1 MVHGKWIFYTDEL
14 DDVKAVLSKVYDEEI
29 VFTEEDIY
37 GFNIV
42 VYENETPVCCG
53 RLNFSNEKFTI
64 GRLCTIPEKRGMA
77 FADLALRMIV
87 RKAFD
92 MGAQNISVKTP
103 SDASSYFER
112 LGFKETERTETEVVM
127 TKFEDVGGC
136 CKN

>member
-29 VFTEEDIY
+29 IFTEEDIY

-42 VYENETPVCCG
+42 VYENETPASCG
-53 RLNFSNEKFTI
+53 RLKYNDGKFTI

-77 FADLALRMIV
+77 FADLALRMLI

-92 MGAQNISVKTP
+92 MGAENVSVKTP
-103 SDASSYFER
+103 ADAVGYFER
-112 LGFKETERTETEVVM
+112 LNFKATEWSENEVIM

>member
-14 DDVKAVLSKVYDEEI
+14 DDVKAVLSKVYDEHI
-29 VFTEEDIY
+29 VFTDEDIY

-42 VYENETPVCCG
+42 VYENETPVSCG
-53 RLNFSNEKFTI
+53 RLNYNDEKFTI

-77 FADLALRMIV
+77 FADLALRMLV

-92 MGAQNISVKTP
+92 MGAESVSVKTP
-103 SDASSYFER
+103 ADAVTYFER
-112 LGFKETERTETEVVM
+112 LNFKVTDRAENEVIM

-136 CKN
+136 CKI